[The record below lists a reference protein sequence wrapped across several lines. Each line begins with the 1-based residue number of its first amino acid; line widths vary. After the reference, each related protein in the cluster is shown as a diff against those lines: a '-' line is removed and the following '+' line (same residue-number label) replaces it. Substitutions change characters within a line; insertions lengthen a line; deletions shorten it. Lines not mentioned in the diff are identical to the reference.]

1 MPSEANNSELLCNA
15 ILFRYHFNEVGMLLK
30 DLSTKVI
37 FVYFCG
43 QEMVTKVVVAEK

>member
-1 MPSEANNSELLCNA
+1 
-15 ILFRYHFNEVGMLLK
+15 MLLK

-43 QEMVTKVVVAEK
+43 QEMVTKVAVAEK